1 MGLVDS
7 PLPAYFKYYE
17 HPFYTLRPSLW
28 RRELLEDANLM
39 VRNWIFSLW
48 SGLNDQLSMVDEVR
62 PFFLYFGRS

>member
-7 PLPAYFKYYE
+7 PLPAYFKHYE
-17 HPFYTLRPSLW
+17 YPFYSLRPSLW

-48 SGLNDQLSMVDEVR
+48 SGLDDQLSMVDEIR